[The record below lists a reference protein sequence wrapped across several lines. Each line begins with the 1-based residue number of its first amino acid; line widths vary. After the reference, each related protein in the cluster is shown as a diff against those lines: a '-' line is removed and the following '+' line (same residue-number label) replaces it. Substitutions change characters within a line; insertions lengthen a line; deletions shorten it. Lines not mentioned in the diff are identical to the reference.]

1 MGSKIADSLNN
12 FWDVA
17 VRPIKQDCD
26 GLKQNMASANQ
37 KIEALENGTGG
48 SGGNTGSTYKKMTVK
63 LDLSNSNPAT
73 CCTYADDAE
82 EMTPG
87 SDEWDAFFGH
97 YPVMLSGGV
106 EGQRLNKFNF
116 GLHEDGTAADITSG
130 SEGDVMIAFPRRG
143 LKISTLG
150 NIVTVSITD
159 NPADT
164 NFEYLAHRRGNTLKD
179 VFYLGAY
186 KGYEQSSKLRSL
198 SGKAPTSNKTIGAF
212 RTLARANGAADGNGG
227 SGYDQ
232 SGFFQLTYR
241 QAMYLLKYK
250 SLESQVAVGRGYV
263 DTGVSSSTYHAASTG
278 GTNTKGMDY
287 GETTGLQQMKLFG
300 IEDFW
305 GNIHE
310 FIDGLVCNANYHI
323 LTATENFNDT
333 GSGYEDQG
341 QGATANIGN
350 YMSKP
355 QGTTKTGFIAKEVS
369 GSASTYFCDYANLY
383 TSSLPYF
390 GGSWGYASYAGAFRL
405 YVNTSAS
412 SVYPDIAAR
421 LMYL

>member
-12 FWDVA
+12 FWGVA
-17 VRPIKQDCD
+17 VSPIKTDCD
-26 GLKQNMASANQ
+26 NLKNQMSSANQ

-48 SGGNTGSTYKKMTVK
+48 GGSTSTYKKMTVK
-63 LDLSNSNPAT
+63 IDLSNSNPAT

-87 SDEWDAFFGH
+87 SDAWDEFFGH
-97 YPVMLSGGV
+97 YPVMLLNGV
-106 EGQRLNKFNF
+106 EGQKLNPFNF
-116 GLHEDGTAADITSG
+116 GLHEDGTPADITSG
-130 SEGDVMIAFPRRG
+130 AEGDVMIAFPRRG

-150 NIVTVSITD
+150 NIVTISMTN
-159 NPADT
+159 NPADV
-164 NFEYLAHRRGNTLKD
+164 NFEYLAHKRGNTSKD

-232 SGFFQLTYR
+232 SGFYQLTFR

-250 SLESQVAVGRGYV
+250 TLDSQAAVGRGYV
-263 DTGVSSSTYHAASTG
+263 DTGVSSSTYSAASTG

-287 GETTGLQQMKLFG
+287 GESGGLTQMKLFG
-300 IEDFW
+300 LEDFW
-305 GNIHE
+305 GNIYE
-310 FIDGLVCNANYHI
+310 WIDGLFCNANYHI
-323 LTATENFNDT
+323 LTASENFNDT

-369 GSASTYFCDYANLY
+369 GSASTYFCDYAVLY
-383 TSSLPYF
+383 ASGLPCF
-390 GGSWGYASYAGAFRL
+390 GGDWGNASDTGAFRL
-405 YVNTSAS
+405 NVAASAS
-412 SVYPDIAAR
+412 GVYPDVAAR